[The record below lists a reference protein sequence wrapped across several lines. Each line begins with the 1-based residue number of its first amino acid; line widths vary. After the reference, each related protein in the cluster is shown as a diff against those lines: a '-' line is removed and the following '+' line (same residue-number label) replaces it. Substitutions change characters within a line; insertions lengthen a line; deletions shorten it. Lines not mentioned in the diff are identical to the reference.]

1 MKDAV
6 PNPIDAK
13 PFANALDLLEAEI
26 TAAVARCHRLG
37 VERKLTEDHRD
48 DRHRIGIV
56 GDAAATLDEEERRR
70 LNAARAGE
78 EAALAMLE
86 ARRAATRK
94 AGVLVGLD
102 ALCEQHSLTDAD
114 RTALVLTAIP
124 AASKE
129 MATCFD
135 GISVHGYGSD
145 LVSIEAMANYLE
157 LGFVERI
164 GYVGRFR
171 AEAPLVRD
179 GLVNVDVGRNCD
191 PQDWTDAV
199 VKVTSK
205 AFATMTGVQVEG
217 DENAEACPGCGRTMP
232 S

>member
-1 MKDAV
+1 M
-6 PNPIDAK
+6 PNDTEPKSFTSAID
-13 PFANALDLLEAEI
+13 LIEAEI

-56 GDAAATLDEEERRR
+56 GDVAATLDEEERRR

-78 EAALAMLE
+78 KAAQAMLE

-94 AGVLVGLD
+94 VGVLVGLD
-102 ALCEQHSLTDAD
+102 ALCEQHDLTDAD
-114 RTALVLTAIP
+114 RAALVLTSIP
-124 AASKE
+124 AVSREKA
-129 MATCFD
+129 ACFD

-145 LVSIEAMANYLE
+145 LVSIEALANYLE
-157 LGFVERI
+157 LEFVER
-164 GYVGRFR
+164 VGLVHRFR
-171 AEAPLVRD
+171 ATAPLVRE
-179 GLVNVDVGRNCD
+179 GLLNVDVGRSCD

-199 VKVTSK
+199 IKVTSK
-205 AFATMTGVQVEG
+205 AFATMTGGQVED
-217 DENAEACPGCGRTMP
+217 DEHGETCPACGRKMP